1 MNKIAIFC
9 HGVPNMNSNQPNADA
24 LMHAEKLANEGFQ
37 VKIYCI
43 FNEIYQSDETQEY
56 YKKFNEE
63 RSDIEINILNPKLN
77 SFLKKLLNRV
87 KLKLYPNLIDKNL
100 ILERDRML
108 NEFKPDLIINF
119 FERAIELNR
128 SVKIKKVNFLSIPL
142 NQIELLRIK
151 LQKKTKI
158 NFHLINSIIFIIVYR
173 IKIKY
178 LLNDAKIN
186 FISCPQSYEI
196 YRKLK
201 IYNLKFFFPLNRKK
215 PKNIGNKNYLLMI
228 GNLKSTFVIDALKQ
242 LNNVLIFEL
251 ENLRKNYEFEIL
263 IIGKFKEEKKKYK
276 NLLNKDWVKFK
287 GWVDDVDKYFI
298 ESMALLVPSKHKLSV
313 RTKILDAFSSGLPVI
328 TYKGNNFD
336 DTLFKNNE
344 NIVCAE
350 NNDDLI
356 IGLRNIIFNKEF
368 RKYISDN
375 SFKKYFEK
383 INVDKTI
390 MQNIE
395 SIKNIL

>member
-9 HGVPNMNSNQPNADA
+9 HGVPNMVSNQPNADA
-24 LMHAEKLANEGFQ
+24 LMHAEKLAKEGFE
-37 VKIYCI
+37 VKIYSI
-43 FNEIYQSDETQEY
+43 FNEIYQSDQTQEY

-63 RSDIEINILNPKLN
+63 RSNIEIHILNPNLN
-77 SFLKKLLNRV
+77 SFLKKFLNRV
-87 KLKLYPNLIDKNL
+87 KLKLYPNLIDKK
-100 ILERDRML
+100 IISERDRVL

-119 FERAIELNR
+119 FERTIELNR
-128 SVKIKKVNFLSIPL
+128 SVKIKKINFLSIPL
-142 NQIELLRIK
+142 DKIELLRIK

-158 NFHLINSIIFIIVYR
+158 NFHLINSIIFIIAYK

-215 PKNIGNKNYLLMI
+215 PKNIGNKNQLLMI

-242 LNNVLIFEL
+242 LNNILIFEL
-251 ENLRKNYEFEIL
+251 ENLRKTYEFELVIV
-263 IIGKFKEEKKKYK
+263 GKFVEEKKKYK

-287 GWVDDVDKYFI
+287 GWVDNVDDYFK
-298 ESMALLVPSKHKLSV
+298 ESIALLVPSKHKLSV

-328 TYKGNNFD
+328 TFEANNFD
-336 DTLFKNNE
+336 DSFFKNNE

-356 IGLRNIIFNKEF
+356 IGLRNIFFNKDF

-375 SFKKYFEK
+375 SYKTYQEK

-390 MQNIE
+390 NQNIE
-395 SIKNIL
+395 LIKNIL

>member
-142 NQIELLRIK
+142 YQIELLRIK

-251 ENLRKNYEFEIL
+251 ENLRKSYEFEIL

-298 ESMALLVPSKHKLSV
+298 DSMALLVPSKYKLSV

>member
-24 LMHAEKLANEGFQ
+24 LMHAEKLVDEGFQ

-63 RSDIEINILNPKLN
+63 RSNIEINILNPKLD
-77 SFLKKLLNRV
+77 SFMKKLLNRV
-87 KLKLYPNLIDKNL
+87 KFKLYPNLIDKNL
-100 ILERDRML
+100 TLERDRML

-158 NFHLINSIIFIIVYR
+158 NFHLINSIIFIMVYR

-196 YRKLK
+196 YRKLN

-251 ENLRKNYEFEIL
+251 ENLRKSYEFEIV
-263 IIGKFKEEKKKYK
+263 IIGKFEEEKKKYK

-298 ESMALLVPSKHKLSV
+298 DSMALLVPSKYKLSV

-328 TYKGNNFD
+328 TYKANNFD

-344 NIVCAE
+344 NILCAE

>member
-251 ENLRKNYEFEIL
+251 ENLRKSYEFEIL